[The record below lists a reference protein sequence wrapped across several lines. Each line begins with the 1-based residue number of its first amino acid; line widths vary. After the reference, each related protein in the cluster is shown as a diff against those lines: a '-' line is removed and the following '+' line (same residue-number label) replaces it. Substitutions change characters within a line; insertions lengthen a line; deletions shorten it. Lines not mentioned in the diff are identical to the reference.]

1 MKPNFKSLAFRL
13 FATSAAW
20 TILVL
25 PLAGIIIYRLYR
37 DDVQA
42 SFDGRLEKLVNAI
55 AVDSMGAGP
64 DEPVAPNNRYEPL
77 FEETHSG
84 WYWQIKPLDNPS
96 LTRLVS
102 ASLATA
108 SIDSPV
114 EKNVKPDENGARW
127 LNSDGPVGE
136 PIRMVEVVDTP
147 DHLESGPRYSII
159 VAGPIDWLESRIANF
174 LTRLSIALTLAGVG
188 LVTATLF
195 QVRFGLL
202 PLRKIGQGLADV
214 RSGRAEHLE
223 GELPP
228 EIKPLQEELNALI
241 ASNQDIIDRARTQ
254 VGNLAHALK
263 TPLAVITNEAR
274 EDKGPLGRKIVE
286 QAEIMRDQV
295 NHYLDRA
302 RVAARVGVIG
312 RSTPVLAVAE
322 PLVRALERIHRDRAV
337 TIALDIAPDLRFA
350 GERQDLEEMLG
361 NLCDNACKWARK
373 TVTIRGA
380 LLPSGDKRNLPRRMV
395 IFVEDDGPGLSAEQ
409 RARIGKRGVR
419 LDETKPGSG
428 LGLSIVTDLIQS
440 YRGKIELAQ
449 ADAGGLGVRLELPA
463 S

>member
-1 MKPNFKSLAFRL
+1 MRFKSLAFRL

-25 PLAGIIIYRLYR
+25 PIAGILIYRLYR

-42 SFDGRLEKLVNAI
+42 TFDGRIEKLVNAI

-96 LTRLVS
+96 LKRLVS

-108 SIDSPV
+108 SIESPIERKV
-114 EKNVKPDENGARW
+114 APDANGARW
-127 LNSDGPVGE
+127 MNSDGPVGE
-136 PIRMVEVVDTP
+136 PIRMVEVIDSP
-147 DHLESGPRYSII
+147 DHTENGPRYSVI
-159 VAGPIDWLESRIANF
+159 VAGPIDWLESRLANF
-174 LTRLSIALTLAGVG
+174 QTRLAIALTLVGVG
-188 LVTATLF
+188 LVSATIF

-202 PLRKIGQGLADV
+202 PLRRIEQGLADV
-214 RSGRAEHLE
+214 RSGTATKLE

-228 EIKPLQEELNALI
+228 EIEPLQIEINALI
-241 ASNQDIIDRARTQ
+241 ESNQAIIDRARTQ

-274 EDKGPLGRKIVE
+274 EDKGQLGNKIAE

-312 RSTPVLAVAE
+312 RSTPLLPVIE
-322 PLVRALERIHRDRAV
+322 PLVRALERIHREREISISVDCPR
-337 TIALDIAPDLRFA
+337 DLRFA
-350 GERQDLEEMLG
+350 GERQDIEEMLG

-373 TVTIRGA
+373 NVVLKAVPLGSGERRGT
-380 LLPSGDKRNLPRRMV
+380 PRRLLIMV
-395 IFVEDDGPGLSAEQ
+395 DDDGPGLSAEQ

-428 LGLSIVTDLIQS
+428 LGLSIVMDLVQS
-440 YRGKIELAQ
+440 YRGKLELAQ
-449 ADAGGLGVRLELPA
+449 SGHGGLSVRLDLP
-463 S
+463 SS